1 MQSAWRGGFVVSTP
15 SSHSQP
21 EFRLL
26 LDQGFPKP
34 TGFVIAELDQSV
46 ALSHL
51 SDFAPDLAQRST
63 PDWYIYCAAA
73 EGGFDALVVRD
84 RSQLDQLAEMYVL
97 SRLPTLSIVTWR
109 KGIDDPVREWG
120 QLLAYLPDVKRR
132 CLEKGGRGQLSRSHR
147 DHRPRGT
154 GSQALDPSNSHR
166 GQSRDLGLVG
176 AVGAAAR
183 SVRPVASPPLI
194 ATSERRKRRSCWR
207 SNHVATFGRNGG
219 LSGVRTILK
228 KTV

>member
-1 MQSAWRGGFVVSTP
+1 VVSTP

-132 CLEKGGRGQLSRSHR
+132 CLEKGGRALLLPTPTLTADSFHDPTETIGREARDRKLSTRQIR
-147 DHRPRGT
+147 T
-154 GSQALDPSNSHR
+154 E
-166 GQSRDLGLVG
+166 
-176 AVGAAAR
+176 AR
-183 SVRPVASPPLI
+183 AEISDWLA
-194 ATSERRKRRSCWR
+194 
-207 SNHVATFGRNGG
+207 
-219 LSGVRTILK
+219 LSGQPLDRFDRLLRHR
-228 KTV
+228 